1 MVVTNTQLKVAGSV
15 VLLLA
20 VAFAVKMIWFPSV
33 AETFFQ
39 LNYQDL
45 EKAPAHVLILR
56 PTHFAN
62 SLRSGCMAVPSRSK
76 SGRYDPN
83 QMRMVGR
90 DVSFKEVIAMAYQCP
105 VSSVVLPLFAPTNRY
120 DFLVTVPGK
129 PVERFRTAVKH
140 KLGYT
145 AHWEERDVNVL
156 VLKVQNPNSPGLQP
170 SSAGPGNV
178 TYKYGKLYFQH
189 ASLQQ
194 IVGMIENQLKQPVR
208 DKTGL
213 TGFYNFALV
222 TQGPGRNRPTDEAF
236 KKSLA
241 EMGLTLDSD
250 SESMQMMVVEEV
262 K

>member
-1 MVVTNTQLKVAGSV
+1 V

-20 VAFAVKMIWFPSV
+20 VAFVVKAIWFPSV
-33 AETFFQ
+33 AETCFQ

-56 PTHFAN
+56 PTHFTN
-62 SLRSGCMAVPSRSK
+62 SLRSGCMAVPFRSK

-90 DVSFKEVIAMAYQCP
+90 DVSLAEVIGMAYQCP
-105 VSSVVLPLFAPTNRY
+105 VSQVVLPLFAPTNRY
-120 DFLVTVPGK
+120 DFLVTVPDK
-129 PVERFRTAVKH
+129 PVERFRAAVKN

-145 AHWEERDVNVL
+145 AHWQEHDANVL

-170 SSAGPGNV
+170 SSAGTGNV
-178 TYKYGKLYFQH
+178 SYKYGKLYFQH
-189 ASLQQ
+189 ATVQQ
-194 IVGMIENQLKQPVR
+194 IVGMIEDRLKQPVL

-241 EMGLTLDSD
+241 EMGLALDSD
-250 SESMQMMVVEEV
+250 SESRQMMVVEEAR
-262 K
+262 